1 MLYVK
6 GVGPRK
12 AEVLEKHG
20 LKEVRDLLYYF
31 PRTYL
36 DRTNIVPI
44 ARVKLNQPVTIIG
57 RVKAHG
63 ALYGRRRKMYE
74 VILEDDTGAV
84 TLRWFH
90 AIRYWEDL
98 FKKGQRF
105 AATGTVTYYSGYEMI
120 HPELERL
127 EEDSDQ
133 MIHAGRI
140 IPVYPQTAVLNK
152 VGLNSRGIRRLTS
165 LILDNMIERIEDPL
179 PTKENKKLGL
189 PLLHEAIVGIH
200 YPGSRDEI
208 ESSRRRFAFEELLKF
223 QYLVFRSKSQK
234 EKVVKSHRYRP
245 PGENMTSF
253 KTQLSFQLTDSQKKV
268 IREIFSDL
276 QCEHPMAR
284 LLQGDVGCGKT
295 VVAVLAGLYVA
306 ENDLQTAFMAPTEI
320 LAEQHYR
327 IWSDALSQIGVT
339 SALLTSSLKLSQK
352 KAVARRCAGGEI
364 QILFGT
370 HALIYDYVS
379 FRRLGL
385 VVIDEQHRFG
395 VHQRGK
401 LYAKGDNPDLLVLTA
416 TPIPRTLALT
426 LYGDL
431 DISTIDTLPPGRK
444 KTRTI
449 WRMHDARDQVYQ
461 FVRDDIEKGG
471 QVYIVYPVIEKSDQ
485 LNLESVE
492 EAYRELSERVFEK
505 LRVGMVHGRVKQK
518 EREAV
523 LERFRCGQLDILL
536 STTVIEVG
544 IDNPNATVMIIE
556 HAERFGLSQ
565 LHQLRGRIGRGR
577 KEATLVALAHPPISD
592 VARRRL
598 ATFTA
603 TTDGFRIAE
612 ADLELRGPGEMFGVR
627 QSGLPEFRTA
637 KLSADRDLIEAGRR
651 LLEDLFASDKH
662 LDEQYLN
669 LYTYLNETTSPK
681 ETLLGGG

>member
-1 MLYVK
+1 
-6 GVGPRK
+6 
-12 AEVLEKHG
+12 
-20 LKEVRDLLYYF
+20 
-31 PRTYL
+31 
-36 DRTNIVPI
+36 
-44 ARVKLNQPVTIIG
+44 
-57 RVKAHG
+57 
-63 ALYGRRRKMYE
+63 
-74 VILEDDTGAV
+74 
-84 TLRWFH
+84 
-90 AIRYWEDL
+90 
-98 FKKGQRF
+98 
-105 AATGTVTYYSGYEMI
+105 
-120 HPELERL
+120 
-127 EEDSDQ
+127 
-133 MIHAGRI
+133 
-140 IPVYPQTAVLNK
+140 
-152 VGLNSRGIRRLTS
+152 
-165 LILDNMIERIEDPL
+165 
-179 PTKENKKLGL
+179 
-189 PLLHEAIVGIH
+189 
-200 YPGSRDEI
+200 
-208 ESSRRRFAFEELLKF
+208 
-223 QYLVFRSKSQK
+223 
-234 EKVVKSHRYRP
+234 
-245 PGENMTSF
+245 
-253 KTQLSFQLTDSQKKV
+253 
-268 IREIFSDL
+268 
-276 QCEHPMAR
+276 
-284 LLQGDVGCGKT
+284 
-295 VVAVLAGLYVA
+295 
-306 ENDLQTAFMAPTEI
+306 
-320 LAEQHYR
+320 
-327 IWSDALSQIGVT
+327 
-339 SALLTSSLKLSQK
+339 LSQK
-352 KAVARRCAGGEI
+352 KAVARRCAEGEI

-385 VVIDEQHRFG
+385 VIIDEQHRFG
-395 VHQRGK
+395 VQQRGK

-444 KTRTI
+444 KTRTV

-461 FVRDDIEKGG
+461 FVREDIEKGG

-492 EAYRELSERVFEK
+492 EAYRELSERVFGQ

-603 TTDGFRIAE
+603 TTDGFQIAE

-651 LLEDLFASDKH
+651 LLEDLFAGDKQ
-662 LDEQYLN
+662 LDREYRN
-669 LYTYLNETTSPK
+669 LYTYLDETTSPK